1 MAEQERDRGGASQG
15 VMERLIELLPA
26 RLRPGIAVV
35 PVVRLS
41 GVIGAVTP
49 LRPGM
54 SLAGVARTLER
65 AFEIKN
71 AKAVALMINS
81 PGGSPVQSRQ
91 IYVRIR
97 QLAAEKKLPVLVFV
111 EDVAASGGYMIA
123 CAGDE
128 IFCDPSSIMGS
139 IGVVGGAFG
148 FQDLIKK
155 IGVERRLYTAGAHK
169 AMLDPFLPENP
180 DDVARVKALQRE
192 IHAIFIAL
200 VKQSRGSRLKGADD
214 VLFTGEYWAGETSV
228 SLGLADAIGDL
239 RSTLRARYGDKVV
252 MPLIAPATGM
262 LSSLLGR
269 KSAGAGALTSLDGF
283 AGLPDELIS
292 ALETRAIWAKFGF

>member
-1 MAEQERDRGGASQG
+1 MSEQTANLGSTGLIDRL
-15 VMERLIELLPA
+15 MEWIPA
-26 RLRPGIAVV
+26 RLRRGAAVV

-65 AFEIKN
+65 AFSMKK
-71 AKAVALMINS
+71 AKAVALVINS

-91 IYVRIR
+91 IYLRIR

-128 IFCDPSSIMGS
+128 IFCDPSSILGS
-139 IGVVGGAFG
+139 IGVVGGTFG
-148 FQDLIKK
+148 FQELIRK

-180 DDVARVKALQRE
+180 DDVSRVKALQRE

-200 VKQSRGSRLKGADD
+200 VKGARGAKLKGGDD

-228 SLGLADAIGDL
+228 SMGLADAIGDL
-239 RSTLRARYGDKVV
+239 RSTLRARYGEKVLT
-252 MPLIAPATGM
+252 PGIAPASGV
-262 LSSLLGR
+262 LAGLLRR
-269 KSAGAGALTSLDGF
+269 KSTGAGAMTSIDGI
-283 AGLPDELIS
+283 AGPP
-292 ALETRAIWAKFGF
+292 G

>member
-1 MAEQERDRGGASQG
+1 
-15 VMERLIELLPA
+15 
-26 RLRPGIAVV
+26 
-35 PVVRLS
+35 
-41 GVIGAVTP
+41 VIGAVTP

-54 SLAGVARTLER
+54 SLAGVAKVLER
-65 AFEIKN
+65 AFAMKH
-71 AKAVALMINS
+71 AKAVALVINS

-91 IYVRIR
+91 IYLRIR

-128 IFCDPSSIMGS
+128 IICDPSSILGS
-139 IGVVGGAFG
+139 IGVVGGTFG
-148 FQDLIKK
+148 FQELIRK
-155 IGVERRLYTAGAHK
+155 IGIERRLYTAGAHK

-200 VKQSRGSRLKGADD
+200 VKESRGSRLKGADD
-214 VLFTGEYWAGETSV
+214 VLFSGEYWAGDSSV

-239 RSTLRARYGDKVV
+239 RSTLRARYGDKVLTPV
-252 MPLIAPATGM
+252 VAPPSGM
-262 LSSLLGR
+262 LSGLFGR
-269 KSAGAGALTSLDGF
+269 KSAGAGALASLEGV

-292 ALETRAIWAKFGF
+292 ALETRAIWARFGF

>member
-1 MAEQERDRGGASQG
+1 MMEQTVDRSGLPGLIDRL
-15 VMERLIELLPA
+15 MEFVPA
-26 RLRPGIAVV
+26 RLRRGVAVV

-54 SLAGVARTLER
+54 SLTGVAKTLER
-65 AFEIKN
+65 AFATKN

-91 IYVRIR
+91 IYLRIR

-128 IFCDPSSIMGS
+128 IFCDPSSILGS

-155 IGVERRLYTAGAHK
+155 IGVERRLYTAGEHK

-180 DDVARVKALQRE
+180 EDVARVKALQRE

-200 VKQSRGSRLKGADD
+200 VKQSRGGRLKGADH

-239 RSTLRARYGDKVV
+239 RSTLRARYGDKVLTPV
-252 MPLIAPATGM
+252 IAPATGM
-262 LSSLLGR
+262 LSNLLGR
-269 KSAGAGALTSLDGF
+269 RSAGAGTLTSPDGI

>member
-1 MAEQERDRGGASQG
+1 MAEQTGDRAGSPS
-15 VMERLIELLPA
+15 VMDRLMELVPA
-26 RLRPGIAVV
+26 RLRPGMAVV

-54 SLAGVARTLER
+54 SLTGVARTLER

-71 AKAVALMINS
+71 AKAVALVINS

-128 IFCDPSSIMGS
+128 IFCDPSSILGS

-192 IHAIFIAL
+192 IHAIFITL
-200 VKQSRGSRLKGADD
+200 VKQSRGSRLKGTDD
-214 VLFTGEYWAGETSV
+214 ILFTGEYWAGETSV

-239 RSTLRARYGDKVV
+239 RSTLRARYGDKVLTPV
-252 MPLIAPATGM
+252 IAPATGV

-269 KSAGAGALTSLDGF
+269 KSAGAGALASLDGF

>member
-1 MAEQERDRGGASQG
+1 MNEQADDRPGSKL
-15 VMERLIELLPA
+15 MERLSDLVPA
-26 RLRPGIAVV
+26 RWRRGAAIV

-41 GVIGAVTP
+41 GLIGAVTP

-54 SLAGVARTLER
+54 SLSGVARMLER
-65 AFEIKN
+65 AFSMRN
-71 AKAVALMINS
+71 AKAVALVINS

-128 IFCDPSSIMGS
+128 IFCDPSSILGS

-155 IGVERRLYTAGAHK
+155 IGIERRLYTAGAHK

-192 IHAIFIAL
+192 IHAIFITL

-214 VLFTGEYWAGETSV
+214 ILFTGEYWAGETSV

-239 RSTLRARYGDKVV
+239 RSTLLARYGDKVLTPV
-252 MPLIAPATGM
+252 IAPSTGL
-262 LSSLLGR
+262 LSGLLGR
-269 KSAGAGALTSLDGF
+269 KSAGAGTLSELDGI
-283 AGLPDELIS
+283 AGLPDEVIS
-292 ALETRAIWAKFGF
+292 ALESRAIWARFGF

>member
-1 MAEQERDRGGASQG
+1 MSEQISDRTG
-15 VMERLIELLPA
+15 LPGLVA
-26 RLRPGIAVV
+26 RLKEFVPAKFRPGTAVV

-41 GVIGAVTP
+41 GRMGAGTP

-65 AFEIKN
+65 AFATKN
-71 AKAVALMINS
+71 AKAVALVINS

-91 IYVRIR
+91 IYLRIR

-128 IFCDPSSIMGS
+128 IFCDPSSILGS
-139 IGVVGGAFG
+139 IGVVGGSFG
-148 FQDLIKK
+148 FQELIRK
-155 IGVERRLYTAGAHK
+155 IGVERRLYTAGEHK
-169 AMLDPFLPENP
+169 AMLDPFLPEDP
-180 DDVARVKALQRE
+180 DDVARIKALQRE

-200 VKQSRGSRLKGADD
+200 VKQGRGARLKGADG

-239 RSTLRARYGDKVV
+239 RSTLRARYGEKVLTPV
-252 MPLIAPATGM
+252 IAPASGV
-262 LSSLLGR
+262 LAGLLGR
-269 KSAGAGALTSLDGF
+269 KSAGAETLASLDGLS
-283 AGLPDELIS
+283 GLPDELIS

>member
-1 MAEQERDRGGASQG
+1 MTEFARTFLPGMFDR
-15 VMERLIELLPA
+15 LTELLPA
-26 RLRPGIAVV
+26 RLRRGTAVV

-54 SLAGVARTLER
+54 SLAGVARLLER
-65 AFEIKN
+65 AFATRN
-71 AKAVALMINS
+71 AKAVALVINS

-91 IYVRIR
+91 IYLRIR

-128 IFCDPSSIMGS
+128 IFCDPSSILGS
-139 IGVVGGAFG
+139 IGVVGGSFG
-148 FQDLIKK
+148 FQELIKK
-155 IGVERRLYTAGAHK
+155 IGVERRLYTAGSHK
-169 AMLDPFLPENP
+169 AMLDPFQPENP

-200 VKQSRGSRLKGADD
+200 VKQSRGSRLKGDDD

-228 SLGLADAIGDL
+228 SLGLADAIGDM
-239 RSTLRARYGDKVV
+239 RTTLRARYGDKVQTPV
-252 MPLIAPATGM
+252 IAPAAGV
-262 LSSLLGR
+262 LAGLLGR
-269 KSAGAGALTSLDGF
+269 KSAGAATLGQIEGI
-283 AGLPDELIS
+283 AGLPDDLIS

>member
-1 MAEQERDRGGASQG
+1 MMEQTVDRSGLPGLIDRL
-15 VMERLIELLPA
+15 MEFVPA
-26 RLRPGIAVV
+26 RLRRGVAVV

-54 SLAGVARTLER
+54 SLTGVAKTLER
-65 AFEIKN
+65 AFATRN

-91 IYVRIR
+91 IYLRIR

-128 IFCDPSSIMGS
+128 IFCDPSSILGS

-155 IGVERRLYTAGAHK
+155 IGVERRLYTAGEHK

-180 DDVARVKALQRE
+180 EDVARVKALQRE

-200 VKQSRGSRLKGADD
+200 VKQSRGGRLKGADH

-228 SLGLADAIGDL
+228 SLGLADAIVDL
-239 RSTLRARYGDKVV
+239 RSTLRARYGDKVLTPV
-252 MPLIAPATGM
+252 IAPATGM
-262 LSSLLGR
+262 LSNLLGR
-269 KSAGAGALTSLDGF
+269 RSAGAGTLTSLDGM

>member
-1 MAEQERDRGGASQG
+1 MIENTDGRTGLWGLIDRL
-15 VMERLIELLPA
+15 MEFIPA
-26 RLRPGIAVV
+26 RLRRGAAVV

-54 SLAGVARTLER
+54 SLAGVAKTLER
-65 AFEIKN
+65 AFATRN
-71 AKAVALMINS
+71 AKAVALVINS

-91 IYVRIR
+91 IYLRIR

-128 IFCDPSSIMGS
+128 IFCDPSSILGS
-139 IGVVGGAFG
+139 IGVVGGTFG
-148 FQDLIKK
+148 FQELIKR
-155 IGVERRLYTAGAHK
+155 IGVERRLYTAGEHK

-200 VKQSRGSRLKGADD
+200 VKQSRKGRLKGADHI
-214 VLFTGEYWAGETSV
+214 LFTGEYWAGATSV

-239 RSTLRARYGDKVV
+239 RSTLRARYGDKVLTPV
-252 MPLIAPATGM
+252 IAPAAGM
-262 LSSLLGR
+262 LSGLFGR
-269 KSAGAGALTSLDGF
+269 RSAGTGALGQLDGI
-283 AGLPDELIS
+283 AGLPEELIS

>member
-1 MAEQERDRGGASQG
+1 MTEATVNRGGWPG
-15 VMERLIELLPA
+15 LVDRLMDYVPA
-26 RLRPGIAVV
+26 RLRRGTAVV

-54 SLAGVARTLER
+54 SLAGVAKTLER
-65 AFEIKN
+65 AFATKN
-71 AKAVALMINS
+71 AKAVALVINS

-91 IYVRIR
+91 IYLRIR

-128 IFCDPSSIMGS
+128 IFCDPSSILGS
-139 IGVVGGAFG
+139 IGVVGGTFG
-148 FQDLIKK
+148 FQELIRK

-200 VKQSRGSRLKGADD
+200 VKGSRGVRLKGDDD

-239 RSTLRARYGDKVV
+239 RSTLRARFGDKVL
-252 MPLIAPATGM
+252 MPVIAPATGM
-262 LSSLLGR
+262 LSGLFGR
-269 KSAGAGALTSLDGF
+269 KSAGAGALSQLEGV

>member
-1 MAEQERDRGGASQG
+1 MIEKTGDRTGWPGLVDRWTEG
-15 VMERLIELLPA
+15 LPA
-26 RLRPGIAVV
+26 RLRRGMPVV

-54 SLAGVARTLER
+54 TLAGVARMLER
-65 AFEIKN
+65 AFAMKN
-71 AKAVALMINS
+71 ARAVALVINS

-91 IYVRIR
+91 IYLRIR
-97 QLAAEKKLPVLVFV
+97 QLAAEKNLPVLVFV

-128 IFCDPSSIMGS
+128 IFCDPSSILGS
-139 IGVVGGAFG
+139 IGVVGGTFG
-148 FQDLIKK
+148 FQELIKK
-155 IGVERRLYTAGAHK
+155 IGVERRLYTAGEHK

-192 IHAIFIAL
+192 IHATFIAL
-200 VKQSRGSRLKGADD
+200 VKQSRAGKLKGADD
-214 VLFTGEYWAGETSV
+214 VLFTGEYWAGDTSV

-239 RSTLRARYGDKVV
+239 RSTLRSRYGDKVSTPV
-252 MPLIAPATGM
+252 VAPATGL
-262 LSSLLGR
+262 LSSLFGR
-269 KSAGAGALTSLDGF
+269 KSAGAETLASLDGF
-283 AGLPDELIS
+283 ASLPDELIS
-292 ALETRAIWAKFGF
+292 ALEARAIWAKFGF

>member
-1 MAEQERDRGGASQG
+1 MMENLNGSKGWSGLIDRLMQF
-15 VMERLIELLPA
+15 IPA
-26 RLRPGIAVV
+26 RLRRGTAVV

-54 SLAGVARTLER
+54 SLSGVAKTLER
-65 AFEIKN
+65 AFATKN
-71 AKAVALMINS
+71 AKAVALVINS

-91 IYVRIR
+91 IYLRIR
-97 QLAAEKKLPVLVFV
+97 QLASEKNLPVLVFV

-128 IFCDPSSIMGS
+128 IFCDPSSILGS

-148 FQDLIKK
+148 FQELIKR
-155 IGVERRLYTAGAHK
+155 IGVERRLYTAGEHK
-169 AMLDPFLPENP
+169 AMLDPFLPEDP
-180 DDVARVKALQRE
+180 EDVARIKALQRE

-200 VKQSRGSRLKGADD
+200 VKKSRAGRLKGADR

-228 SLGLADAIGDL
+228 SLGLADSIGDL
-239 RSTLRARYGDKVV
+239 RSTLRARYGDKVLTPV
-252 MPLIAPATGM
+252 IAPAAGM
-262 LSSLLGR
+262 LSGLLGR
-269 KSAGAGALTSLDGF
+269 KSAGAGMFNQLDGI

>member
-1 MAEQERDRGGASQG
+1 MIEKTGDRAGWPSL
-15 VMERLIELLPA
+15 VDRWMEWLPA
-26 RLRPGIAVV
+26 RLRRGTPVV

-54 SLAGVARTLER
+54 TLAGVARLLER
-65 AFEIKN
+65 AFAMKN
-71 AKAVALMINS
+71 ARAVALMVNS

-91 IYVRIR
+91 IYLRIR
-97 QLAAEKKLPVLVFV
+97 QLAAEKNLPVLVFV

-128 IFCDPSSIMGS
+128 IFCDPSSILGS
-139 IGVVGGAFG
+139 IGVVGGSFG
-148 FQDLIKK
+148 FQELIKK
-155 IGVERRLYTAGAHK
+155 IGVERRLYTAGEHK
-169 AMLDPFLPENP
+169 AMLDPFLPEDP
-180 DDVARVKALQRE
+180 DDVARIKALQRE

-200 VKQSRGSRLKGADD
+200 VKQSRAGKLKGADD
-214 VLFTGEYWAGETSV
+214 ILFTGEYWAGETSV

-239 RSTLRARYGDKVV
+239 RSTLRARYGDKVLTPV
-252 MPLIAPATGM
+252 IAPATGL
-262 LSSLLGR
+262 LSGLLGR
-269 KSAGAGALTSLDGF
+269 KSAGAGTLVSLEGF